1 MAQVGFVKVSEND
14 FYHHISELDK
24 DILQFKKVKELYV
37 DKNGKIY
44 FVMENE
50 RRVENNKK
58 ICYNIFENK
67 NEREDNPFLQGIGF
81 NFDSAD
87 SILQNVFEK

>member
-1 MAQVGFVKVSEND
+1 MEVRFVKLSERD
-14 FYHHISELDK
+14 YYSALSETAK
-24 DILQFKKVKELYV
+24 QFHKKVKELYI
-37 DKNGKIY
+37 DEESGKIF
-44 FVMENE
+44 FVLENK

-67 NEREDNPFLQGIGF
+67 NEREDNPFLQGISF
-81 NFDSAD
+81 NFDNAD

>member
-1 MAQVGFVKVSEND
+1 MEVGFVKLSEND
-14 FYHHISELDK
+14 YYSGLSEVAK
-24 DILQFKKVKELYV
+24 QPHRKVKELYI
-37 DKNGKIY
+37 DETTGKIF
-44 FVMENE
+44 FVLENK

-67 NEREDNPFLQGIGF
+67 NEREDNPFLQGMGF
-81 NFDSAD
+81 DFDSAD